1 MNISPHSRAVVANV
15 GCGDGPLLVQNHEAD
30 TIRRSY
36 VEIAAVLFEQIS
48 KDKTQ
53 EAKVFLRAW
62 RKRYWPAIAIFFGN
76 KLFMNLAPYR
86 IRHAYLRR
94 FCKIHI
100 GRETT
105 IAAGC
110 YITGDKIFV
119 GDNTVINR
127 FTYLDGRVPLYIGNN
142 VNVSHYTLIQ
152 TLTHDPQSPDFICL
166 EKPVAIHDHAWIGA
180 RAIIMPGVTIFEGA
194 VVAAGSIVTKDVPA
208 YTIVGGSP
216 ARQLGVR
223 NRSLRYRT
231 RYFPILD
238 TDIQ

>member
-1 MNISPHSRAVVANV
+1 VVANV
-15 GCGDGPLLVQNHEAD
+15 GCDDGPLLVQRNEAE
-30 TIRRSY
+30 TIKRRY
-36 VEIAAVLFEQIS
+36 AEVATALFEQIS
-48 KDKTQ
+48 KDKGQ
-53 EAKVFLRAW
+53 EAKIFMRAW
-62 RKRYWPAIAIFFGN
+62 RTRYWPAIAIFCGN

-94 FCKIHI
+94 FCKIRI

-110 YITGDKIFV
+110 YITGDKIFI

-194 VVAAGSIVTKDVPA
+194 IVAAGSIVTKNVPA
-208 YTIVGGSP
+208 YTIVGGNP

-223 NRSLRYRT
+223 TRNLRYRT